1 MVCSVAWAEDSSS
14 ICNLFS
20 CGFDR
25 LVVGWSILPVKDA

>member
-1 MVCSVAWAEDSSS
+1 MVCSVAWAEDGG

-25 LVVGWSILPVKDA
+25 LVLGWNVLPVKDV